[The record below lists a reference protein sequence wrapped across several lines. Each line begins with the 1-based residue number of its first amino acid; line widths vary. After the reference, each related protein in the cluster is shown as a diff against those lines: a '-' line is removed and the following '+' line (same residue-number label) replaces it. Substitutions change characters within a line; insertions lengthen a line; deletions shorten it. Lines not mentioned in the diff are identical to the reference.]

1 MTQVRRAD
9 PAARRTLALVL
20 VIGTGVGAL
29 LIAAFTRYRIPL
41 SDWVLADR
49 AQRIELVFV
58 ILTALGS
65 LPLLGLAVYLWS
77 LGGKVVRAREF
88 PPPGLRVVRDT
99 AIVTGERA
107 VLRGRLLKVLAI
119 VCGTASVVLAGL
131 LWRLELLLN
140 RHGA

>member
-1 MTQVRRAD
+1 MTEVRRAD
-9 PAARRTLALVL
+9 PTARRAAALVL
-20 VIGTGVGAL
+20 VVGTCIGAL
-29 LIAAFTRYRIPL
+29 LLAALTRYRIPL

-107 VLRGRLLKVLAI
+107 VLRGRLLKLLAI

-140 RHGA
+140 RHGV

>member
-29 LIAAFTRYRIPL
+29 LIAAFTRYRIPS

-77 LGGKVVRAREF
+77 LGERSSGPESSRRRAF
-88 PPPGLRVVRDT
+88 GSFVIQLSSRV
-99 AIVTGERA
+99 
-107 VLRGRLLKVLAI
+107 RGRSFEVVSSRCLRSSVAPHRSCWL
-119 VCGTASVVLAGL
+119 VCCGASSSY
-131 LWRLELLLN
+131 
-140 RHGA
+140 